1 MENIYKFSTIKAK
14 ETDDRVLRFIGSDS
28 KTDRDGDQV
37 KSDGWKLTEYRKNPV
52 VLLGHNYGDVPV
64 AKTKKVW
71 VDSDKNQLMFDIE
84 FPEPEVSSIGD
95 SLYKLYKAG
104 YMKATS
110 VGFMPNHD
118 KIEYPK
124 RKQGKAN
131 QPWRVFNEQTLLE
144 ISLVSVPANP
154 RALLTSKS
162 IRKAIDDDIIDELEL
177 NEILDYFVNKDKE
190 FKTLSNMGYTRNERI
205 EELIKE
211 KKSDKIVDEL
221 INALSPESFAK
232 YLEDNK
238 ELITEKFGSI
248 DKEGTLPLE
257 KDEDGNLKVID
268 DNTDTNQ
275 EQINKSEVDSD
286 LVKQVNKLKD
296 ELNLLK
302 DIVSVKSTDK
312 VSYIDKLFDES
323 YDEFVESKDAKTDS
337 KSKTEQIN
345 DLCEEILTEVK

>member
-14 ETDDRVLRFIGSDS
+14 EKDDRVLRFIGSDS

-52 VLLGHNYGDVPV
+52 VLLGHSYGGTPV

-71 VDSDKNQLMFDIE
+71 VDNDKNQLMFDIE
-84 FPEPEVSSIGD
+84 FPESDISSIGD

-162 IRKAIDDDIIDELEL
+162 IRKAIDDNIIDELEL
-177 NEILDYFVNKDKE
+177 NEILDYFLDENKK
-190 FKTLSNMGYTRNERI
+190 
-205 EELIKE
+205 
-211 KKSDKIVDEL
+211 VDE
-221 INALSPESFAK
+221 
-232 YLEDNK
+232 
-238 ELITEKFGSI
+238 

-257 KDEDGNLKVID
+257 KDEDGNLKVIV
-268 DNTDTNQ
+268 DNLDTNE

-286 LVKQVNKLKD
+286 LVKQINKLKD
-296 ELNLLK
+296 EINLLK
-302 DIVSVKSTDK
+302 DIVGVKNIDK
-312 VSYIDKLFDES
+312 VSYVDKLFDDS

-337 KSKTEQIN
+337 KSETEQIN
-345 DLCEEILTEVK
+345 DLCNEILTEVNKDGNK